1 MNEKSL
7 SDLINNPS
15 CLDDY
20 DPNSMAVV
28 QARKYIKEF
37 LKPVTTR
44 ESVPIRSSLG
54 RVLAEDIHSPCNV
67 PNHNNSAMD
76 GYAFNAD
83 DMAGTG
89 ETTLKIIGTAFAG
102 KAYEGSIKKGQ
113 CVRIMTGAVMP
124 EGADT
129 VVVQERVTAE
139 GDNIRFADGPKR
151 GMNMRYAG
159 EDLKQGQ
166 VVLPDGHLMRAA
178 DLGLIASL
186 GVGEIKVYR
195 KLRVAFFST
204 GDELA
209 SIGQELQAGQVYDS
223 NRYTLYGMLT
233 RLGVEVIDMGV
244 VRDVPELLEQ
254 ALIEASSSADVIL
267 TSGGVSVGEAD
278 FMKQLLEKLGQ
289 VVFWKIAMKPGR
301 PLAYGK
307 VGNAHYFGLPGNPVS
322 VMVTFYQ
329 FVREALLVLM
339 GQPAPAPSPLLKA
352 ICTDSIK
359 KLPGRTEFQRGTLY
373 LDQDGEWK
381 VRPTGNQGSGIL
393 RSMSEANCF
402 IVLDESV
409 GNVEAGMPVR
419 VQVLE
424 GVI

>member
-1 MNEKSL
+1 M
-7 SDLINNPS
+7 
-15 CLDDY
+15 DDY
-20 DPNSMAVV
+20 DPNSMPVA
-28 QARKYIKEF
+28 QARRYIRDY
-37 LKPVTTR
+37 LSPVVTK
-44 ESVPIRSSLG
+44 ESVPLRNSLG
-54 RVLAEDIHSPCNV
+54 RVLAEDILSPCNV
-67 PNHNNSAMD
+67 PNHDNSAMD

-83 DMAGTG
+83 NIQTTG
-89 ETTLKIIGTAFAG
+89 STNLKIIGTAFAG
-102 KAYEGSIKKGQ
+102 KAFEGKVGNGE
-113 CVRIMTGAVMP
+113 CLRIMTGAVMP
-124 EGADT
+124 QGADT
-129 VVVQERVTAE
+129 VVVQEWVTVE
-139 GDNIRFADGPKR
+139 GDTISFTEVPKR

-166 VVLPDGHLMRAA
+166 VALTAGRLMRPA

-186 GVGEIKVYR
+186 GFGEVKVYR

-209 SIGQELQAGQVYDS
+209 SIGRALKAGQVYDS

-244 VRDVPELLEQ
+244 VRDDLALLEQ
-254 ALIEASSSADVIL
+254 ALVEASRSADVIL

-278 FMKQLLEKLGQ
+278 FMKMLLEKLGQ

-339 GQPAPAPSPLLKA
+339 GQPTPAAAPLLNA
-352 ICTDSIK
+352 ICTEDIK
-359 KLPGRTEFQRGTLY
+359 KFTGRTEFQRGFLFV
-373 LDQDGEWK
+373 DSDGNWK
-381 VRPTGNQGSGIL
+381 VRPTGAQGSGIL
-393 RSMSEANCF
+393 SSMSEANCF
-402 IVLDESV
+402 IVLDETV
-409 GNVEAGMPVR
+409 GNIGPGATVQ

-424 GVI
+424 GIV